1 MDRPSGTESFGL
13 LEEGGGISSPLGAV
27 AFVGVLI
34 CIALAVVV
42 QLVPTPTVF
51 RAAVTTV
58 ILLTALIA
66 VVGAFVVAN
75 DPIDSMSWGPVLLA
89 AALVVLAVL
98 TAVPALNAG
107 RRRTA

>member
-1 MDRPSGTESFGL
+1 MAGSPAPSAQL
-13 LEEGGGISSPLGAV
+13 AL
-27 AFVGVLI
+27 VGVLV

-58 ILLTALIA
+58 ILLTALVA